1 MGNMNSPA
9 LQLPTDNATAMA
21 EISGDWVL
29 RNVARLESLTQPV
42 RQQQRSLQGLDLHAL
57 DRLDTTGALILLQL
71 LGLPT
76 PEHLQDRLRN
86 VSSEHRMILT
96 ALAEAICEGDK
107 SRKPSDHWLKELLQ
121 RIGVWMVDALQ
132 QLKLL
137 THFIGVVIATTIRNL
152 SQPWRMRWT
161 SLVFHIEHVGFDAVP
176 IVALLS
182 FLVGSTVAFLGA
194 SVLRD
199 FGATIYTPDM
209 VSYAF
214 LREFGTLLP
223 AILLAGRSGSAFTA
237 QIGSMKSNEEIDALK
252 TLGMDPVCILVMP
265 RVVALL
271 VTLPLLSFIGMLSGL
286 LGGMLVCAL
295 VLDIS
300 PAAFSSRIY
309 NFTDIQHF
317 WVGISK
323 APVFAFLIGVV
334 GCLEGFKVT
343 GSAESVGQHT
353 TSSVVQSIFL
363 VLTADAMFA
372 VLFEQLGI

>member
-1 MGNMNSPA
+1 MASNPT
-9 LQLPTDNATAMA
+9 LQMHA
-21 EISGDWVL
+21 EQQPLCAEVGGDWVL
-29 RNVARLESLTQPV
+29 ANVEKLEQLIDRV
-42 RQQQRSLQGLDLHAL
+42 RSGGTETIQQLNMQGLR
-57 DRLDTTGALILLQL
+57 RLDTTGGLLLLQL
-71 LGLPT
+71 VGIPRPENLPAY
-76 PEHLQDRLRN
+76 LQQVDD
-86 VSSEHRMILT
+86 HHKIILL
-96 ALAEAICEGDK
+96 AMAEAICEAEATTP
-107 SRKPSDHWLKELLQ
+107 RQHRWLMDLLQ
-121 RIGVWMVDALQ
+121 RIGMWMVDAWLQ
-132 QLKLL
+132 LRLL
-137 THFIGVVIATTIRNL
+137 MHFIGVVITTTIRNL
-152 SQPWRMRWT
+152 LQPWRLRWT
-161 SLVFHIEHVGFDAVP
+161 SLAFHIEHIGLDAVP

-252 TLGMDPVCILVMP
+252 TLGMDPVCILAMP
-265 RVVALL
+265 RIVAML
-271 VTLPLLSFIGMLSGL
+271 VSLPLLSFIGMLAGL
-286 LGGMLVCAL
+286 LGGMLVCST

-300 PAAFSSRIY
+300 PAAYVSRIY
-309 NFTDIQHF
+309 NFTDITHF

-334 GCLEGFKVT
+334 GCLEGFKVS

-353 TSSVVQSIFL
+353 TSSVVQAIFL
-363 VLTADAMFA
+363 VLTSDAMFA
-372 VLFEQLGI
+372 VLFEQVGI

>member
-1 MGNMNSPA
+1 MTEPALHLPADVSPA
-9 LQLPTDNATAMA
+9 LA

-29 RNVARLESLTQPV
+29 RHVERLESLSQSARNSSQPL
-42 RQQQRSLQGLDLHAL
+42 SALDLHAL
-57 DRLDTTGALILLQL
+57 KRLDTTGALLLLQL
-71 LGLPT
+71 LGMPR
-76 PEHLQDRLRN
+76 PEHLAAKLNR
-86 VSSEHRMILT
+86 VSAAHRMIMT
-96 ALAEAICEGDK
+96 ALAEAICEGDR
-107 SRKPSDHWLKELLQ
+107 SRKPKDRWLTELLQ
-121 RIGVWMVDALQ
+121 RIGMWVVDAAQ
-132 QLKLL
+132 QLRLL
-137 THFIGVVIATTIRNL
+137 THFIGVVIATSIRNL
-152 SQPWRMRWT
+152 LQPWRLRWT
-161 SLVFHIEHVGFDAVP
+161 SLVFHMEHVGLDAVP

-252 TLGMDPVCILVMP
+252 TLGMDPVCVLVMP

-271 VTLPLLSFIGMLSGL
+271 FTLPLLSFIGMLAGL
-286 LGGMLVCAL
+286 LGGMLVSSL

-300 PAAFSSRIY
+300 PAAYASRIY

-334 GCLEGFKVT
+334 GCLEGFKVS

-363 VLTADAMFA
+363 VLTTDAMFA
-372 VLFEQLGI
+372 VLFEQLGL

>member
-1 MGNMNSPA
+1 MSKPA
-9 LQLPTDNATAMA
+9 LHFSAHEPSAVA

-29 RNVARLESLTQPV
+29 RHVEQLESLSQDAGRSARQP
-42 RQQQRSLQGLDLHAL
+42 GTLDLHAL
-57 DRLDTTGALILLQL
+57 QRLDTTGALLLLQL
-71 LGLPT
+71 LGMPRPEALPQK
-76 PEHLQDRLRN
+76 LNR
-86 VSSEHRMILT
+86 VSEAHRMILT
-96 ALAEAICEGDK
+96 ALAAAICDGDR
-107 SRKPSDHWLKELLQ
+107 SRKPADRWLQDLLQ
-121 RIGVWMVDALQ
+121 RIGMWVVDAAQ

-137 THFIGVVIATTIRNL
+137 THFIGVVITTTIRNL
-152 SQPWRMRWT
+152 LQPWRLRWT
-161 SLVFHIEHVGFDAVP
+161 SLVFHMEHVGLDAVP

-252 TLGMDPVCILVMP
+252 TLGMDPVCVLVMP

-271 VTLPLLSFIGMLSGL
+271 FTLPLLSFIGMLSGL
-286 LGGMLVCAL
+286 LGGMLVSAL

-300 PAAFSSRIY
+300 PAAYASRIY

-334 GCLEGFKVT
+334 GCLEGFKVS

-363 VLTADAMFA
+363 VLTTDAMFA
-372 VLFEQLGI
+372 VLFEQLGL

>member
-1 MGNMNSPA
+1 MSKPA
-9 LQLPTDNATAMA
+9 LHFSADDSSALA

-29 RNVARLESLTQPV
+29 RHVEQLESLSQGAGRSAQPPP
-42 RQQQRSLQGLDLHAL
+42 GALDLHAL
-57 DRLDTTGALILLQL
+57 QRLDTTGALLLLQL
-71 LGLPT
+71 LGMPRPEQLPQK
-76 PEHLQDRLRN
+76 LNR
-86 VSSEHRMILT
+86 VSEAHRMILT
-96 ALAEAICEGDK
+96 ALAAAICDGDR
-107 SRKPSDHWLKELLQ
+107 SRKPADRWLQDLLQ
-121 RIGVWMVDALQ
+121 RIGMWVVDAAQ

-137 THFIGVVIATTIRNL
+137 THFIGVVITTTIRNL
-152 SQPWRMRWT
+152 LQPWRLRWT
-161 SLVFHIEHVGFDAVP
+161 SLVFHMEHVGFDAVP

-252 TLGMDPVCILVMP
+252 TLGMDPVCVLVMP

-271 VTLPLLSFIGMLSGL
+271 FTLPLLSFIGMLSGL
-286 LGGMLVCAL
+286 LGGMLVSAL

-300 PAAFSSRIY
+300 PAAYASRIY

-334 GCLEGFKVT
+334 GCLEGFKVS

-363 VLTADAMFA
+363 VLTTDAMFA
-372 VLFEQLGI
+372 VLFEQLGL

>member
-1 MGNMNSPA
+1 MSKPA
-9 LQLPTDNATAMA
+9 LHFSAHESSAVA

-29 RNVARLESLTQPV
+29 RHVEQLESLSQDAGHSAGQP
-42 RQQQRSLQGLDLHAL
+42 GTLDLHAL
-57 DRLDTTGALILLQL
+57 QRLDTTGALLLLQL
-71 LGLPT
+71 LGMPRPEALPQK
-76 PEHLQDRLRN
+76 LNR
-86 VSSEHRMILT
+86 VSEAHRMILT
-96 ALAEAICEGDK
+96 ALAAAICDGDR
-107 SRKPSDHWLKELLQ
+107 SRKPADRWLQDLLQ
-121 RIGVWMVDALQ
+121 RIGMWVVDAAQ

-137 THFIGVVIATTIRNL
+137 THFIGVVITTTIRNL
-152 SQPWRMRWT
+152 LQPWRLRWT
-161 SLVFHIEHVGFDAVP
+161 SLVFHMEHVGLDAVP

-252 TLGMDPVCILVMP
+252 TLGMDPVCVLVMP

-271 VTLPLLSFIGMLSGL
+271 FTLPLLSFIGMLSGL
-286 LGGMLVCAL
+286 LGGMLVSAL

-300 PAAFSSRIY
+300 PAAYASRIY

-334 GCLEGFKVT
+334 GCLEGFKVS

-363 VLTADAMFA
+363 VLTTDAMFA
-372 VLFEQLGI
+372 VLFEQLGL

>member
-1 MGNMNSPA
+1 MSKPA
-9 LQLPTDNATAMA
+9 LHFSAHEPSAVA

-29 RNVARLESLTQPV
+29 RHVEQLESLSLGAGRSAQPPP
-42 RQQQRSLQGLDLHAL
+42 GALDLHAL
-57 DRLDTTGALILLQL
+57 QRLDTTGALLLLQL
-71 LGLPT
+71 LGMPRPEALPQK
-76 PEHLQDRLRN
+76 LNR
-86 VSSEHRMILT
+86 VSEAHRMILT
-96 ALAEAICEGDK
+96 ALAAAICDGDR
-107 SRKPSDHWLKELLQ
+107 SRKPADRWLQDLLQ
-121 RIGVWMVDALQ
+121 RIGMWVVDAAQ

-137 THFIGVVIATTIRNL
+137 THFIGVVITTTIRNL
-152 SQPWRMRWT
+152 LQPWRLRWT
-161 SLVFHIEHVGFDAVP
+161 SLVFHMEHVGLDAVP

-252 TLGMDPVCILVMP
+252 TLGMDPVCVLVMP

-271 VTLPLLSFIGMLSGL
+271 FTLPLLSFIGMLSGL
-286 LGGMLVCAL
+286 LGGMLVSAL

-300 PAAFSSRIY
+300 PAAYASRIY

-334 GCLEGFKVT
+334 GCLEGFKVS

-363 VLTADAMFA
+363 VLTTDAMFA
-372 VLFEQLGI
+372 VLFEQLGL

>member
-1 MGNMNSPA
+1 MMSKPA
-9 LQLPTDNATAMA
+9 LHFSAHEPSAVA

-29 RNVARLESLTQPV
+29 RHVEQLESLSQDAGRSARQP
-42 RQQQRSLQGLDLHAL
+42 GTLDLHAL
-57 DRLDTTGALILLQL
+57 QRLDTTGALLLLQL
-71 LGLPT
+71 LGMPRPEALPQK
-76 PEHLQDRLRN
+76 LNR
-86 VSSEHRMILT
+86 VSEAHRMILT
-96 ALAEAICEGDK
+96 ALAAAICDGDR
-107 SRKPSDHWLKELLQ
+107 SRKPADRWLQDLLQ
-121 RIGVWMVDALQ
+121 RIGMWVVDAAQ

-137 THFIGVVIATTIRNL
+137 THFIGVVITTTIRNL
-152 SQPWRMRWT
+152 LQPWRLRWT
-161 SLVFHIEHVGFDAVP
+161 SLVFHMEHVGLDAVP

-252 TLGMDPVCILVMP
+252 TLGMDPVCVLVMP

-271 VTLPLLSFIGMLSGL
+271 FTLPLLSFIGMLSGL
-286 LGGMLVCAL
+286 LGGMLVSAL

-300 PAAFSSRIY
+300 PAAYASRIY

-334 GCLEGFKVT
+334 GCLEGFKVS

-363 VLTADAMFA
+363 VLTTDAMFA
-372 VLFEQLGI
+372 VLFEQLGL

>member
-1 MGNMNSPA
+1 MASPA
-9 LQLPTDNATAMA
+9 LHLPADDTIAMA

-29 RNVARLESLTQPV
+29 HNVARLESLTSL
-42 RQQQRSLQGLDLHAL
+42 RQFSGECLSGLDLRAL
-57 DRLDTTGALILLQL
+57 QRLDTTGALLLLKL
-71 LGLPT
+71 LGMPRPDHLQQKLRAVSN
-76 PEHLQDRLRN
+76 EHL
-86 VSSEHRMILT
+86 MILT
-96 ALAEAICEGDK
+96 ALSEAICEGDR
-107 SRKPSDHWLKELLQ
+107 SRRPPNRWLHELLQ
-121 RIGVWMVDALQ
+121 RIGMWVVDAFQ

-137 THFIGVVIATTIRNL
+137 THFIGVVIATTMRNL
-152 SQPWRMRWT
+152 MQPWRLRWT
-161 SLVFHIEHVGFDAVP
+161 SLVFHMEHVGLDAVP

-199 FGATIYTPDM
+199 FGATSYTPDM

-271 VTLPLLSFIGMLSGL
+271 LVLPLLSFIGMLSGM
-286 LGGMLVCAL
+286 LGGMLVCSL

-300 PAAFSSRIY
+300 PAAYISRIY

-334 GCLEGFKVT
+334 GCLEGFKVS

-353 TSSVVQSIFL
+353 TSSVVQAIFL
-363 VLTADAMFA
+363 VLTTDAMFA
-372 VLFEQLGI
+372 VLFEQLGL

>member
-1 MGNMNSPA
+1 MTMMSTPA
-9 LQLPTDNATAMA
+9 LQLPADDPSATAT
-21 EISGDWVL
+21 ISGDWVL
-29 RNVARLESLTQPV
+29 HNVARLESLISPLQA
-42 RQQQRSLQGLDLHAL
+42 RQQFLSGLDLSAL
-57 DRLDTTGALILLQL
+57 QRLDTTGALLLLKL
-71 LGLPT
+71 LGMPT
-76 PEHLQDRLRN
+76 PEHLQDRLHA
-86 VSSEHRMILT
+86 VSKQHRMILH
-96 ALAEAICEGDK
+96 ALATAICEGDR
-107 SRKPSDHWLKELLQ
+107 SQKPQHRWLHDFLQ
-121 RIGVWMVDALQ
+121 RIGLWVVDALQ
-132 QLKLL
+132 QLTLL
-137 THFIGVVIATTIRNL
+137 THFIGVVIATGIRDL
-152 SQPWRMRWT
+152 LQPWRLRWT
-161 SLVFHIEHVGFDAVP
+161 SLVFHMEHIGLDAVP

-271 VTLPLLSFIGMLSGL
+271 MVLPLLSFIGMLAGL
-286 LGGMLVCAL
+286 LGGMLVSSL

-300 PAAFSSRIY
+300 PAAYVSRIY

-353 TSSVVQSIFL
+353 TSAVVQSIFL
-363 VLTADAMFA
+363 VLTTDAMFA
-372 VLFEQLGI
+372 VLFEQLGL